1 MLKTLSKATVA
12 LALLISTSVTA
23 QAYSASPLPSAISS
37 QWQLELMG
45 QTTLRRLG
53 LHIYDASF
61 WMQMDRTSSSTAAN
75 LCALSITYARNIKV
89 NRLLSSTNKE
99 WKRLGFAN
107 RYPLE
112 TWLGLLRDIWPD
124 IEKGDQLVVVSIPG
138 GETIFFD
145 QDKKLGTVQDPKF
158 GPAFLA
164 IWLDEKSRYQKNR
177 KELLG
182 E

>member
-1 MLKTLSKATVA
+1 MIQTLLKTTAIVA
-12 LALLISTSVTA
+12 LFLSTAITA
-23 QAYSASPLPSAISS
+23 QAYSASPLPSVISS
-37 QWQLELMG
+37 QWQLELIG
-45 QTTLRRLG
+45 QTKLRRLG

-61 WMQMDRTSSSTAAN
+61 WMQKDRASSSVAAN

-107 RYPLE
+107 RYPLD
-112 TWLGLLRDIWPD
+112 TWLDLLKDIWPD
-124 IEKGDQLVVVSIPG
+124 IKKGDQLVVVSIPD
-138 GETIFFD
+138 GETVFFD
-145 QDKKLGTVQDPKF
+145 KNKKLGTVQDPEF